1 VPFVLQVRHY
11 DAELE
16 TCKQVGHEESS
27 SEGSRLLAYLPG
39 AILVNKEP
47 LEGSPW
53 PDLSPNRITRAVLS
67 AAYGLLQVRGLG
79 RFGDGDASGSM
90 IVCPLM
96 G

>member
-1 VPFVLQVRHY
+1 MGQ
-11 DAELE
+11 
-16 TCKQVGHEESS
+16 EESS

-67 AAYGLLQVRGLG
+67 AAYGLLQVGLG
-79 RFGDGDASGSM
+79 VGRGQRGDSTDMTCAVSKKDVSTLG
-90 IVCPLM
+90 VFV
-96 G
+96 